1 MSQACAVCLPSQ
13 EVNERNGDVTTTI
26 SQDCAN
32 SSALIDLP
40 FASRLRYDDSMGC
53 RAGNILRTQAINQR
67 FVAIF
72 ATFRGML
79 IALELRMGR
88 DWRVD
93 TLRGYFLVAMT
104 LGHFPN
110 PLARFTEYT
119 FGYASS
125 PDGFIFLSGLV
136 SAWVYLPL
144 GQRSGRSAMVSKIFR
159 RTGTI
164 YLTHIGLLVL
174 GILGAYYAG
183 HRAVHPWQTFISGAL
198 LWNQVGFDRILP
210 MYCVFLAFSP
220 MVLKQFTEGRAWL
233 IGGISAGLWVGA
245 QFGLGDAR
253 SIAAGLDRE
262 GFNLCAWQAYFV
274 AGQYIGYRVVR
285 SRAASVAKSRILLVA
300 CVVVSLLLMVDR
312 HLLTLWG
319 INPLFRFDGHPNHN
333 PVRFLDAACL
343 GYLVWWIPRSVDLAA
358 MKLRFFRFLNL
369 LGGHS
374 LQVFA
379 FSLLVTRFEANA
391 LKTSSPGLQL
401 FVAILT
407 VLSLGLP
414 ARLHQFFRQQ
424 SSASTPPRPACA
436 PKTITV

>member
-1 MSQACAVCLPSQ
+1 M
-13 EVNERNGDVTTTI
+13 R
-26 SQDCAN
+26 
-32 SSALIDLP
+32 
-40 FASRLRYDDSMGC
+40 
-53 RAGNILRTQAINQR
+53 
-67 FVAIF
+67 
-72 ATFRGML
+72 
-79 IALELRMGR
+79 R

-119 FGYASS
+119 LGYASS
-125 PDGFIFLSGLV
+125 PDGFVFLSGLV

-144 GQRSGRSAMVSKIFR
+144 GQRSGNFAMAVKIFC

-198 LWNQVGFDRILP
+198 LWNQVGFDKILP

-220 MVLKQFTEGRAWL
+220 IVLRQFTEGRAWL

-245 QFGLGDAR
+245 QLGFGDAR
-253 SIAAGLDRE
+253 SMAAGLDRE

-274 AGQYIGYRVVR
+274 AGQYIGYRAVR
-285 SRAASVAKSRILLVA
+285 SQAPGVGKSRILLA
-300 CVVVSLLLMVDR
+300 AGIVVSLLLMVDR
-312 HLLTLWG
+312 HLFALWG
-319 INPLFRFDGHPNHN
+319 INPLLGFDGHPNHN

-343 GYLVWWIPRSVDLAA
+343 GYLLWWIPRTADVAA
-358 MKLRFFRFLNL
+358 MKLHLFRFLNL

-374 LQVFA
+374 LQVFT
-379 FSLLVTRFEANA
+379 FSLFVTRFEATT
-391 LKTSSPGLQL
+391 LKTSSPGVQL
-401 FVAILT
+401 FVALLT
-407 VLSLGLP
+407 VLGLGLP
-414 ARLHQFFRQQ
+414 AWIHQFYRQQ
-424 SSASTPPRPACA
+424 SFGSMPSQPACA
-436 PKTITV
+436 PETVTV

>member
-1 MSQACAVCLPSQ
+1 
-13 EVNERNGDVTTTI
+13 
-26 SQDCAN
+26 
-32 SSALIDLP
+32 
-40 FASRLRYDDSMGC
+40 
-53 RAGNILRTQAINQR
+53 
-67 FVAIF
+67 
-72 ATFRGML
+72 
-79 IALELRMGR
+79 MGR

-93 TLRGYFLVAMT
+93 TLRGYFLVTMT

-136 SAWVYLPL
+136 SAWVYLPV
-144 GQRSGRSAMVSKIFR
+144 GQRSGNSAMVSKIFR
-159 RTGTI
+159 RARTI

-174 GILGAYYAG
+174 GILGTHYAVG
-183 HRAVHPWQTFISGAL
+183 HRAVHPWQTLISGAL
-198 LWNQVGFDRILP
+198 LWNQVGLDRILP

-220 MVLKQFTEGRAWL
+220 IVLKQFTEGRAWL
-233 IGGISAGLWVGA
+233 IGVISAGLWVGA

-253 SIAAGLDRE
+253 SMAAGLGRE

-274 AGQYIGYRVVR
+274 AGQYIGYRAVR
-285 SRAASVAKSRILLVA
+285 SQASGVGKSRILLVA
-300 CVVVSLLLMVDR
+300 CIVVSLLLMVDR
-312 HLLTLWG
+312 HLLALWG
-319 INPLFRFDGHPNHN
+319 INPLLGFDGHPNHN

-343 GYLVWWIPRSVDLAA
+343 GYLLWWIPRTADLAT
-358 MKLRFFRFLNL
+358 MKLRLFRFLNL

-379 FSLLVTRFEANA
+379 FSLLVTRFEANT
-391 LKTSSPGLQL
+391 LKTSSPGVQL

-414 ARLHQFFRQQ
+414 AWIHQFYRQQ
-424 SSASTPPRPACA
+424 SFASTSPQPACA
-436 PKTITV
+436 PKTVTV